1 MDLNLKESDYY
12 DLTEKFLFIV
22 ILVVSF
28 VALILVPFMIARDM
42 TLHFLI
48 LVLILVEAMNLMISF
63 KTHRATV
70 KK

>member
-12 DLTEKFLFIV
+12 DLTEKFLLIV

-28 VALILVPFMIARDM
+28 VALISVPFFVVRGMA
-42 TLHFLI
+42 LEFLI
-48 LVLILVEAMNLMISF
+48 LVLILVEAMNLMINF
-63 KTHRATV
+63 KNHRSMA